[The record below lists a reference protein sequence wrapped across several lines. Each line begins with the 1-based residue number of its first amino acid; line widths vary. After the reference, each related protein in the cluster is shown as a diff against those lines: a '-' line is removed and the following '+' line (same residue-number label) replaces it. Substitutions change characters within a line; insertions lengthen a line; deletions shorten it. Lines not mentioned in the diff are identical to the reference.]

1 MREAEHGG
9 ELQSQV
15 TDAAS
20 KVSLL
25 KREVLFNETLV
36 ITLGKIA
43 GLCHTF
49 GLIEVS
55 TQSDNFL
62 DAVAL
67 LEKAE
72 NELGTLGV
80 GSGTK
85 VAGLLQAHTKDL
97 RYHLVESPFS
107 CWHALLHVDSTLST
121 ISIRSQVM
129 RRFQTEELVDLI
141 EALFADST
149 HRRKAIGEIRRVSS

>member
-1 MREAEHGG
+1 MRHDIEEFEKSAQEIVKEAEHGG

-15 TDAAS
+15 IDAAS

-25 KREVLFNETLV
+25 RREVLSNETLV
-36 ITLGKIA
+36 ITLEKIA
-43 GLCHTF
+43 GLCHTL

-55 TQSDNFL
+55 TRSDNFL
-62 DAVAL
+62 DAIAL

-80 GSGTK
+80 GPGTK
-85 VAGLLQAHTKDL
+85 VAGLLQAHTKAL
-97 RYHLVESPFS
+97 RYRLVEILSS

-121 ISIRSQVM
+121 ISIRNQVM
-129 RRFQTEELVDLI
+129 RRWP
-141 EALFADST
+141 
-149 HRRKAIGEIRRVSS
+149 AILPIFC